1 MPSSNETYFI
11 TGGNKGIGFEI
22 VTLLSKS
29 SDKNVIITTTRSPER
44 AKKLYEL
51 AKKFTNIHVID
62 LDVGDAKSINTI
74 EAQLDKIGVKGIDI
88 YISNAAIFQSLDPI
102 LKTDADV
109 FLKHYAVNTLGPF
122 LVFQKVYKYLL
133 AKDTRKAIFI
143 SSVSGTISKSPSF
156 HTTAYGQSK
165 AALNYSVIQ
174 LSKELASENFIV
186 VPLHPGTVTTETV
199 VGSLAPL
206 EYTDPN
212 SYETIKARMIGPEE
226 SAKGLISVIN
236 GLEAKDS
243 GIFYNYKGKVLPF

>member
-1 MPSSNETYFI
+1 MSGQTYFI
-11 TGGNKGIGFEI
+11 TGGNKGIGFEL
-22 VTLLSKS
+22 VTQLSKAK
-29 SDKNVIITTTRSPER
+29 DKNVIITTTRSPER

-62 LDVGDAKSINTI
+62 LDVGDAKSIDTI

-102 LKTDADV
+102 LKTDGEV

-143 SSVSGTISKSPSF
+143 SSIAGTISPFAPF

-165 AALNYSVIQ
+165 VALNYSTIQ
-174 LSKELASENFIV
+174 LSRELASENFIV
-186 VPLHPGTVTTETV
+186 VPIHPGAVSTE
-199 VGSLAPL
+199 SSQEAIAPL
-206 EYTDPN
+206 AESNPVFF
-212 SYETIKARMIGPEE
+212 EAIKATLITPEE
-226 SAKGLISVIN
+226 SVKSIISTIN
-236 GLEAKDS
+236 GFEAKDS
-243 GIFYNYKGKVLPF
+243 GIFYDYKGEVLPF